1 MIIVSFCYCLSNED
15 FWNDFCFADDN
26 YSECNIA
33 CLNNQGE
40 LSVYSVSTL
49 RQQLEASCLR
59 REDIKWVIKNPEYLC
74 TCDLN

>member
-1 MIIVSFCYCLSNED
+1 MYLSSFYISH
-15 FWNDFCFADDN
+15 CFILFNWCVVIADDN

-59 REDIKWVIKNPEYLC
+59 REDIK
-74 TCDLN
+74 

>member
-1 MIIVSFCYCLSNED
+1 MAHQMKTNKIILFFFVFS
-15 FWNDFCFADDN
+15 DDN

-59 REDIKWVIKNPEYLC
+59 REDIKWVINDPEYWC
-74 TCDLN
+74 TCDLDKRN